1 MNYCFMS
8 TQKIKTMAALAS
20 KYNHNFRKVRVEN
33 VDPALFCRNEELI
46 PLQNK
51 QGKALDY
58 NEAFR
63 ERASHLPHN
72 IRSNAVLALEVLL
85 TFSRDAAIA
94 PDKWKEENIHW
105 LRKTFDKAGDGKQ
118 NVISAIYHADEP
130 GNVHCHAIVIPIDAA
145 GRLNASYYINGSRAL
160 SEMQTSYAKDMKQ
173 FGLERGLQNGQA
185 RHQDIK
191 KYYADLNRAKE
202 LPTALPDETAVEYR
216 ARVLEN
222 IEELQL
228 AALKKRK
235 DDKTKFDRKLAAER
249 IRTRDKMNSEYDTVR
264 KNVKNSLADRYQE
277 LDVLT
282 DKISY
287 AQADLERLE
296 VQNEDSAREL
306 QKRRRELK
314 NIDNINRAAANYRV
328 LLENFH
334 QLKEADPE
342 AAEYV
347 QSILENPPRQQDK
360 EIEDNFP
367 QER

>member
-33 VDPALFCRNEELI
+33 ADPALFCRNEELI
-46 PLQNK
+46 PLRNK
-51 QGKALDY
+51 QGEAIDY

-94 PDKWKEENIHW
+94 PDKWKEENIRW
-105 LRKTFDKAGDGKQ
+105 LRKTFNKAGDGKQ

-185 RHQDIK
+185 RHQ
-191 KYYADLNRAKE
+191 
-202 LPTALPDETAVEYR
+202 
-216 ARVLEN
+216 
-222 IEELQL
+222 
-228 AALKKRK
+228 
-235 DDKTKFDRKLAAER
+235 
-249 IRTRDKMNSEYDTVR
+249 
-264 KNVKNSLADRYQE
+264 E

-282 DKISY
+282 NKISY
-287 AQADLERLE
+287 AQAELDCLE